1 MPAVGGTGGTAGTGG
16 TVPPLILRETV
27 LMVVVA
33 SLDGTVIGLD
43 IICGG
48 EGTMAIILGIGVEG
62 TVGR

>member
-1 MPAVGGTGGTAGTGG
+1 M
-16 TVPPLILRETV
+16 ILRETV